1 MPKID
6 THRMLFRFGQIRGNA
21 EDIINNWLEAYSII
35 KPALGLY
42 FSAVTGT
49 HKYLDGKFL
58 ALAQGLET
66 YHRRTSSETLMER
79 GQFRKLVATLLCLA
93 PKEHRRWLHGRLSHG
108 NEINLG
114 QRIQRIIEP
123 YKSYLG
129 NSKERK
135 KLIRGIVNTRNY
147 LTHYSEELEKESVK
161 GVDLWV
167 LCQKM
172 EAIFQLHLLQQL
184 GFTES

>member
-1 MPKID
+1 
-6 THRMLFRFGQIRGNA
+6 
-21 EDIINNWLEAYSII
+21 
-35 KPALGLY
+35 
-42 FSAVTGT
+42 
-49 HKYLDGKFL
+49 
-58 ALAQGLET
+58 
-66 YHRRTSSETLMER
+66 MER
-79 GQFRKLVATLLCLA
+79 GKIRKLIATQLCLA
-93 PKEHRRWLHGRLSHG
+93 PKEHRKWLRGRLFHG

-114 QRIQRIIEP
+114 KRIKKIIEP

-129 NSKERK
+129 NSKERN

-161 GVDLWV
+161 GADLWV

-184 GFTES
+184 GFTETEIQGVLTNNYKLKQKFNEI